1 MPATF
6 AAETRQTRDSRADL
20 GDVLV
25 LLGNLARVEVDP
37 VKHLPPFRPLVFAR
51 CPRTTW
57 KDESR
62 EVRLHER
69 IVLERLE
76 DVRLD
81 ADVARDKDGFW
92 LPRDD
97 AVDEVPACGD
107 NGSAPVGQEHGR
119 DKMYMHEPGQWFASR
134 AMTVTSDPSGA
145 PILTGVLSGMVCC
158 GC

>member
-1 MPATF
+1 MNGQTKASTAGAAPATF
-6 AAETRQTRDSRADL
+6 AAVTTRTSDSRTDLADI
-20 GDVLV
+20 LV

-37 VKHLPPFRPLVFAR
+37 VEHLPRFRPLVLAR

-81 ADVARDKDGFW
+81 ADVARDEDSFG

-97 AVDEVPACGD
+97 AIDEIPACGRRWVRVRRKTQD
-107 NGSAPVGQEHGR
+107 ETRRTCMNRGSGLRRGQ
-119 DKMYMHEPGQWFASR
+119 
-134 AMTVTSDPSGA
+134 
-145 PILTGVLSGMVCC
+145 
-158 GC
+158 